1 MSFLLQA
8 TTKLDNLDVLRE
20 ALDWLAAEVG
30 HSDGL
35 VSLRIFQA
43 ADDPAKVTMLEEWE
57 SQEAFQKSFEIYSL
71 ELRAEFLGKLG
82 ITSDDFDRAFWLDT
96 GIVVTPDD

>member
-8 TTKLDNLDVLRE
+8 TTKLDDLDGLRA

-30 HSDGL
+30 HADGL

-43 ADDPAKVTMLEEWE
+43 VDDPSRVTMLEEWE
-57 SQEAFQKSFEIYSL
+57 SQQAFEKSFETYSL
-71 ELRAEFLGKLG
+71 ELRATFLARLG
-82 ITSDDFDRAFWLDT
+82 VSSEDFDRASWMST
-96 GIVVTPDD
+96 GIEVKG

>member
-8 TTKLDNLDVLRE
+8 TTKLDDLETLRT

-30 HSDGL
+30 HADGL

-43 ADDPAKVTMLEEWE
+43 ADDPSRVTMLEEWE
-57 SQEAFQKSFEIYSL
+57 SQEAFQHSFETYSV

-82 ITSDDFDRAFWLDT
+82 VSSEEFERSFWLST
-96 GIVVTPDD
+96 GIEVAAAE